1 MLQTKSIEFQLQD
14 LRFVGK
20 WDSPWFTCIHYR
32 FNKHR
37 PLSSYQIGYL
47 DGPFL
52 DTALPW
58 ASRTAC
64 SAKHSLMK
72 SLGSL
77 GDSFASKDGFE
88 RASSRGFLKWNHN
101 LRTKKH
107 QKLWIF
113 PKTSRDLLNL
123 LIYPCYS
130 FAGPRL
136 TSQKPRLWHFA
147 ALELSQ
153 FALCYAGF
161 LMCDLSGLSPTYH
174 WSMIDEHGKY
184 TIDLFVPCWSSLYS
198 AAPMLCEPAHLWW
211 LPNRRSTVTTAII
224 LDRWMP
230 ARPMDIAVPRLV
242 A

>member
-101 LRTKKH
+101 LRTKNIKN
-107 QKLWIF
+107 
-113 PKTSRDLLNL
+113 SG
-123 LIYPCYS
+123 S
-130 FAGPRL
+130 FPRL
-136 TSQKPRLWHFA
+136 PGIYWIYWSTHVTRSLVPDWHRKSRGFDTLQLLSYHSSHCATQASWCATSQGCHRL
-147 ALELSQ
+147 
-153 FALCYAGF
+153 
-161 LMCDLSGLSPTYH
+161 
-174 WSMIDEHGKY
+174 
-184 TIDLFVPCWSSLYS
+184 TIDL
-198 AAPMLCEPAHLWW
+198 W
-211 LPNRRSTVTTAII
+211 LMSMENTQ
-224 LDRWMP
+224 
-230 ARPMDIAVPRLV
+230 
-242 A
+242 